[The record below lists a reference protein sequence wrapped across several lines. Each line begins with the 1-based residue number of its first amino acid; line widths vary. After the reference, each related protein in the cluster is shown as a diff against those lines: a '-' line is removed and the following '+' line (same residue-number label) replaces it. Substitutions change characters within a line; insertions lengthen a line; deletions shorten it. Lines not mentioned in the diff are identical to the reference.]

1 MSDKLQVLI
10 LCTANSARSQMG
22 EGLLREIAGDTMDV
36 YSAGSAPSTVNPFA
50 IKAMDARGID
60 ITGHTS
66 DSLQIYLDKEFDYV
80 ITVCDNAAESCPIF
94 PGPAERIHWGFPDP
108 AGVEG
113 DDDDILKSFINVRDG
128 LEEKFNEW
136 VKTLN

>member
-22 EGLLREIAGDTMDV
+22 EGLLRAIANDKIDV
-36 YSAGSAPSTVNPFA
+36 YSAGSQPSNVNPFA
-50 IKAMDARGID
+50 IKAMEKRGID
-60 ITGHTS
+60 ITGHAS
-66 DSLQIYLDKEFDYV
+66 ESLKIYLDKEFDYV
-80 ITVCDNAAESCPIF
+80 ITVCDNAAETCPVF
-94 PGPAERIHWGFPDP
+94 PGPAKRIHWGFPDP

-113 DDDDILKSFINVRDG
+113 DDEAILSSFVTVRDG
-128 LEEKFNEW
+128 LEEKFNDW